1 MGKLRIYLLVS
12 AAFALTLSGCGGQT
26 AGDRLTNPS
35 AVQQALEKQA
45 NKAENDGTTA
55 QSPDPSDGTQ
65 RTDGTQT
72 ADGTQTVD
80 GTQTPDAAQT
90 SGKVGSFTDEQL
102 AAAGFSAR
110 PDIDLTKDTAEMIY
124 AAMFQFGADP
134 DHYTGKTVRISGK
147 YHALFDDRTG
157 KYYHYCLVEDA
168 AACCV
173 RGIEFVWEQADR
185 VYPDD
190 YPKENAPITVEGTFS
205 TYKEE
210 GIETLYSRLSDAKL
224 LFETGESS
232 VRTGG

>member
-26 AGDRLTNPS
+26 ATDRLTNPS

-45 NKAENDGTTA
+45 NKAENDGTAA

-65 RTDGTQT
+65 RTDGAPTTDGTQT
-72 ADGTQTVD
+72 ADGTQTS
-80 GTQTPDAAQT
+80 DAAQT
-90 SGKVGSFTDEQL
+90 SGKAGSFTDEQL

-110 PDIDLTKDTAEMIY
+110 PDMDLTKDTAEMIY

-190 YPKENAPITVEGTFS
+190 YPKENVPITVEGTFS

-232 VRTGG
+232 VGTGG